1 MRIKLAS
8 PNGYHAQS
16 TPFAHS
22 SNLQCTHDADN
33 PLPSQSLPPAA
44 LAALA
49 ALAPPAALPAAA
61 LPPPPFFPSTAS
73 PAAES
78 ASPTA
83 PAPAA
88 DVMDPASSSALPVA
102 PAAPPLPPLGLL
114 RRWRA
119 AFFSSSL
126 LLPSTASPA
135 ADKASPTSS
144 APAAEV
150 APPARSRAPP
160 TMPGTSSGAGSLR
173 EVAGCLETTVS
184 ALSFD
189 QCVNGFLQGTH
200 TGAAETVR
208 AREMR
213 RAVVLVVSLILIRG
227 RYLK

>member
-8 PNGYHAQS
+8 PNGQDAQS

-22 SNLQCTHDADN
+22 SNVQCTHDADN
-33 PLPSQSLPPAA
+33 PMPSQSLPPAA
-44 LAALA
+44 L
-49 ALAPPAALPAAA
+49 PAAA
-61 LPPPPFFPSTAS
+61 SPPPFFPSTAS

-88 DVMDPASSSALPVA
+88 DVMEPASSSALPVA

-114 RRWRA
+114 RRRRV
-119 AFFSSSL
+119 AFSCFSSL

-160 TMPGTSSGAGSLR
+160 PIPGTSSGAGSLR
-173 EVAGCLETTVS
+173 EVVGCLETTVS

-189 QCVNGFLQGTH
+189 QCVNVFLQSTSH
-200 TGAAETVR
+200 W
-208 AREMR
+208 
-213 RAVVLVVSLILIRG
+213 RG
-227 RYLK
+227 